1 MTRLRLYA
9 STCKLIS
16 VETFTSLRI
25 WKWVEPIQC
34 FSVPNTCS
42 TVRRRI
48 VMHVKLTIQSALHS
62 VEYGQAR
69 ARCCREGSQGES

>member
-16 VETFTSLRI
+16 VETFRSLRV

-34 FSVPNTCS
+34 YSVPNTCS

-48 VMHVKLTIQSALHS
+48 VIASS
-62 VEYGQAR
+62 
-69 ARCCREGSQGES
+69 